1 VSHAYKLYDP
11 NRPCSKCGGTSVGTH
26 YFGSFMERRCARCGY
41 KWTERPLDM
50 RTPEDGPSPTKADA
64 YEEASA
70 SGKGLGREGIGIF
83 HMNPRD

>member
-1 VSHAYKLYDP
+1 MSQAYKLYDP

-70 SGKGLGREGIGIF
+70 SGKGLGREGIGVF
-83 HMNPRD
+83 RMNPRD